1 MISIIALI
9 YMVIGIMFV
18 VPLFIIGLKVGDCL
32 DQFDEDKIT
41 ELSTM
46 LGIGISFLLN
56 IIIWPYWLVKS
67 VYEIY
72 FKPDED

>member
-9 YMVIGIMFV
+9 YMVIGTMFV

-56 IIIWPYWLVKS
+56 IIIWPYWLVKC

-72 FKPDED
+72 FEPDED

>member
-32 DQFDEDKIT
+32 DQIDEDKIT

-46 LGIGISFLLN
+46 LGIGIGFLLN

-72 FKPDED
+72 FEPDED

>member
-1 MISIIALI
+1 MITIIILI

-18 VPLFIIGLKVGDCL
+18 VPLFIIGLKVGDGL
-32 DQFDEDKIT
+32 DRLDEDEIA

-46 LGIGISFLLN
+46 LGIGLGALLN
-56 IIIWPYWLVKS
+56 IIIWPYWLVKC

-72 FKPDED
+72 LEPNED